1 MKFYLTFGVQYPGVP
16 HPTWAGADKDGWV
29 TIEARDYDAARE
41 LAVAHFKTHWSM
53 LYPAEHFPEEYNK
66 RKYYPKGQLALLTA
80 DGMWVQS

>member
-29 TIEARDYDAARE
+29 TIEARDYDAALE
-41 LAVAHFKTHWSM
+41 LANAHFGRHYSQVI
-53 LYPAEHFPEEYNK
+53 PANHFPEEFNK
-66 RKYYPKGQLALLTA
+66 RKYFPKGQLALLTA